1 MMKLSNNA
9 QILSKL
15 STYVMT
21 DAENQFP
28 EIFFSF
34 LRDNNALKIDIPI
47 SKPGNNISNTFL
59 LQLLQAIGRKNLSG
73 GRIFEG
79 HLNAVQ
85 LIKSF
90 ANSYQLTKWSNDIL
104 EQKLFGVWNT
114 QGKDGV
120 QIIDQ
125 GDGTYKL
132 KGSKIFCSGAN
143 YIQRPIITGEWTG
156 SPKQGWQMILL
167 SQEKKNLIKCD
178 PEFWHPLGMKASVS
192 YRMTF
197 TDMVVYSED
206 LLGQPGDYYQQPLF
220 SGGAIRFAAVQ
231 LGGAEAIFSE
241 VHKILKSSERTNYPF
256 QQSRVAEI
264 TYLVET
270 GNLWISKA
278 ALLADE
284 LSNDDSD
291 PGKLVAYA
299 NMTRSVIEDICLRV
313 MQLGERSIGSQA
325 FLQSSPLEQ
334 LHRDLTTYL
343 RQPGPDAVLTDVGNY
358 AFKQKEII
366 NLWKLED
373 E

>member
-1 MMKLSNNA
+1 MQLSDIS
-9 QILSKL
+9 QFLSKL

-28 EIFFSF
+28 ETFFSF
-34 LRDNNALKIDIPI
+34 LRDYCALKIDVP
-47 SKPGNNISNTFL
+47 SSTPGNNISNTSS

-90 ANSYQLTKWSNDIL
+90 ANSSQLTKWSNDIS

-143 YIQRPIITGEWTG
+143 HIQRPIITGEWTR
-156 SPKQGWQMILL
+156 SPKEGWQMIIL
-167 SQEKKNLIKCD
+167 SQENNNLIKYD

-197 TDMVVYSED
+197 TDIVVYGED
-206 LLGQPGDYYQQPLF
+206 LLGRPGDYYQQPLF

-241 VHKILKSSERTNYPF
+241 VHKILKLSERSNYPF
-256 QQSRVAEI
+256 QQSRIAEM

-284 LSNDDSD
+284 FLKDDSN

-299 NMTRSVIEDICLRV
+299 NMTRSVIEDICLKV

-343 RQPGPDAVLTDVGNY
+343 RQPGPDAVLTDIGTY
-358 AFKQKEII
+358 AFEQKEII
-366 NLWKLED
+366 NLWNLED